1 MHFYSA
7 SRKIAQEV
15 EALSSTH
22 SLRITCRD
30 SRSFNNYIL
39 VRIKLTVTIFIYI
52 DDTGDSPL
60 SSTRKVQVD
69 AL

>member
-1 MHFYSA
+1 M
-7 SRKIAQEV
+7 
-15 EALSSTH
+15 SSTH